1 MKDEYSNPLGPVGDE
16 SIEARIVAWVLGDA
30 SAFEAAELERLCEER
45 PELLV
50 FRRRM
55 EALHGLLEEGEQA
68 PAEEWKLPAE
78 KRARLEELFG
88 SPAAKSNTASIGK
101 KRHQPWLRQTL
112 MAVAACVALAAGF
125 QYVFKSSGR
134 DVVAKAGSKELS
146 MALGKRQAEEGS
158 VDYLYSSGSGVG
170 YTSSSPVLP
179 PIAGP
184 EPMAAAPPLAAR
196 APALEADR
204 LLAAG
209 DGKDAYLQKAA
220 PADLARAEK
229 RKEAAQLGDQP
240 ANAPQAAGVPTDALA
255 FGRDSNDRDIL
266 TGGLRSGDGA
276 ITRNNIDAIL
286 NNPDSNSDADARV
299 AAADG
304 LAATVPATP
313 LPGEPTEPGIKQTA
327 SGPPGHIDTV
337 SRSLYMGEG
346 AFNLGKF
353 EDAKRE
359 FEEVIRV
366 DPYNQAARRWLE
378 RVASAKS
385 DYYRAA
391 YDHTRAELLAQVD
404 ASSELAV
411 PGAPDAQGGKAN
423 QASEGDMEA
432 LRKAVMEQEDIVA
445 DKLKALNQTIQSTGF
460 IPTGDA
466 RVFTEELTKTE
477 GMDAPSAREVLNRLE
492 QEKRQLATQIE
503 GLQHYSSDQ
512 LLIYA
517 SGLNLPENRTRT
529 LYPEYLAKQRA
540 LGTLK
545 SQGLSDRHPL
555 VKAQNEELKKLKR
568 QLDEATVG
576 LKETLKAQLAQAER
590 NYLEAKKLSEQKD
603 QAAVAKSTTSQD
615 YLLVKDEY
623 DRAQAELT
631 LMKNKLQQELLLRAK
646 NLEAP
651 APPKP
656 APVPTGETS
665 AAEEPFST
673 FSLHVSDASFKLA
686 KAALDRGERPTPE
699 QIRVEEFYNAFDYG
713 DAAPAPGEEVA
724 CTIEQSAHPILPQR
738 NLVRVAMR
746 VGSTGRGE
754 GQPLNLTILLD
765 KSGSME
771 RDDRHAGLK
780 AAMAQLATLLTPND
794 TVTLA
799 GFSRTPHLLADRV
812 SGAQAAQ
819 LVDLVDRLP
828 SEGGTNL
835 EEALKLAGEL
845 ALQRKNPAAQNRI
858 VLLTD
863 GAANLGD
870 ARPELLAQKIAG
882 LRQQGI
888 AFDAAGIG
896 AGGLNDRMLETLTR
910 QGNGRYYVVNDA
922 ADADENFARQ
932 LAGAFRPA
940 AENVKVQVRF
950 NPARVARYKLIG
962 FEKHRLNKED
972 FRNDA
977 VDAAELAADEAGVA
991 LYQVEVLPEGE
1002 GELGE
1007 VSVRFRDTTSGGMVD
1022 RSWTMRHDAK
1032 VTSFDQA
1039 RPSMQLAGLALLAA
1053 EKLRGGPMAEAID
1066 FSSYVPQSGAVQTHY
1081 DASPHVR
1088 ELTEMIRKL
1097 R

>member
-1 MKDEYSNPLGPVGDE
+1 MKDENSNSLEPVGDE

-30 SAFEAAELERLCEER
+30 STFEAAELERLCEER

-55 EALHGLLEEGEQA
+55 EALHGLLGESEKV
-68 PAEEWKLPAE
+68 PADEWKLPAE

-88 SPAAKSNTASIGK
+88 SPAAGERTTLIGK
-101 KRHQPWLRQTL
+101 TRRQPWLRQTL

-125 QYVFKSSGR
+125 QYVFQPSGR
-134 DVVAKAGSKELS
+134 NGVAKAESKELS
-146 MALGKRQAEEGS
+146 MALGKRQAAES
-158 VDYLYSSGSGVG
+158 PVDFLSSTGGGVG

-179 PIAGP
+179 PIASQAP
-184 EPMAAAPPLAAR
+184 LAAAPPLASR
-196 APALEADR
+196 ASGLKADR
-204 LLAAG
+204 LLTAQSGKDRDSHRSVPPDISLEEELYTQSRMGDRGGNTQPAAGAAAG
-209 DGKDAYLQKAA
+209 DSF
-220 PADLARAEK
+220 
-229 RKEAAQLGDQP
+229 QL
-240 ANAPQAAGVPTDALA
+240 TDAFARGAALPNPLFPYGDNTHNSRKSLPA
-255 FGRDSNDRDIL
+255 EGASYASEGRAYSGAHASAGIPFGGS
-266 TGGLRSGDGA
+266 
-276 ITRNNIDAIL
+276 
-286 NNPDSNSDADARV
+286 SDYIFR
-299 AAADG
+299 G
-304 LAATVPATP
+304 ELPATP
-313 LPGEPTEPGIKQTA
+313 RGDVETPTSPWSEEPQSSAQLAKAFGQPDSKENVRKG
-327 SGPPGHIDTV
+327 
-337 SRSLYMGEG
+337 LYTGEG
-346 AFNLGKF
+346 AFNLGKL
-353 EDAKRE
+353 DQAKRE
-359 FEEVIRV
+359 FEEVLRA
-366 DPYNQAARRWLE
+366 DPYNQAARHWLE
-378 RVASAKS
+378 RVKDAKS

-391 YDHTRAELLAQVD
+391 NDYTRAELLAQVD
-404 ASSELAV
+404 DAWELAV
-411 PGAPDAQGGKAN
+411 PAEPDAPTGKAKSAPDESGV
-423 QASEGDMEA
+423 EA
-432 LRKAVMEQEDIVA
+432 LRKAV
-445 DKLKALNQTIQSTGF
+445 
-460 IPTGDA
+460 
-466 RVFTEELTKTE
+466 
-477 GMDAPSAREVLNRLE
+477 
-492 QEKRQLATQIE
+492 
-503 GLQHYSSDQ
+503 
-512 LLIYA
+512 
-517 SGLNLPENRTRT
+517 
-529 LYPEYLAKQRA
+529 
-540 LGTLK
+540 
-545 SQGLSDRHPL
+545 SQ
-555 VKAQNEELKKLKR
+555 N
-568 QLDEATVG
+568 
-576 LKETLKAQLAQAER
+576 
-590 NYLEAKKLSEQKD
+590 
-603 QAAVAKSTTSQD
+603 
-615 YLLVKDEY
+615 
-623 DRAQAELT
+623 
-631 LMKNKLQQELLLRAK
+631 
-646 NLEAP
+646 
-651 APPKP
+651 P

-673 FSLHVSDASFKLA
+673 FSLHVSDASFKLS

-713 DAAPAPGEEVA
+713 DEVPAPGEEVA

-799 GFSRTPHLLADRV
+799 GFSRTPHLLADRI

-845 ALQRKNPAAQNRI
+845 ALQRKNPTAQNRI

-932 LAGAFRPA
+932 LAGAFRPT

-1007 VSVRFRDTTSGGMVD
+1007 VSVRFRDAAGGGMVD
-1022 RSWTMRHDAK
+1022 RSWSILHDAK

-1039 RPSMQLAGLALLAA
+1039 KPSMQLAGLALLAG

-1066 FSSYVPQSGAVQTHY
+1066 FSSFVPQTGAVEAHY
-1081 DASPHVR
+1081 GASPRVR